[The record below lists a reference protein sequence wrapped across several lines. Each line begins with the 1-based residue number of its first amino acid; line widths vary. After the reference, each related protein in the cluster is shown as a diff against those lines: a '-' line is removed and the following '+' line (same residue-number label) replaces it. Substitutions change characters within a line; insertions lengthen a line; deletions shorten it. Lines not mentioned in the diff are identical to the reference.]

1 MARQNKAPTP
11 EQVRNFAQ
19 ERKPQQAARME
30 QLRTS
35 DRRPQQAARMEQLRN
50 FTQERQAPQTARRAQ
65 PVSIPKPATPVIDQ
79 KIRGGGAYKDTGRI
93 ETPRPVK
100 PKTTNR

>member
-1 MARQNKAPTP
+1 MARQNKTP

-19 ERKPQQAARME
+19 ER
-30 QLRTS
+30 
-35 DRRPQQAARMEQLRN
+35 RPQQAARMEQMRN
-50 FTQERQAPQTARRAQ
+50 FAQERQTARRAQ
-65 PVSIPKPATPVIDQ
+65 PVSIPKPATPIIDQ